1 MKKLVDDIAAL
12 TTVSTN
18 ALVHLQD
25 KLTLCIG
32 HCVYESKLEKESLT
46 EIDIGIG
53 ILYIKY
59 EEDKILYKFV
69 PSKKL
74 EESVSTAIF
83 LNESPLVSRAE
94 ESLARR
100 IDSVYKNLI

>member
-53 ILYIKY
+53 ILYIKCSLK
-59 EEDKILYKFV
+59 KIGGKCKHCYFSQRKSSCFQ
-69 PSKKL
+69 S
-74 EESVSTAIF
+74 
-83 LNESPLVSRAE
+83 
-94 ESLARR
+94 
-100 IDSVYKNLI
+100 